1 MIIVRN
7 KYLDIQVA
15 LRDVNIVPTHFVLIP
30 EAGSHD
36 NTTKAV
42 FERGDSPASA
52 FWELGSQVW
61 HHAELPARIL
71 YIQVPITSSVIT
83 V

>member
-15 LRDVNIVPTHFVLIP
+15 LRDVDIVPTHFVLIP

-36 NTTKAV
+36 NITKAV